1 MNANY
6 IYLIIFFCIAYLI
19 LTDQSVA
26 RAFYMFTQ
34 LVRVQYEKVKWWAV
48 HNPANPIIKYLMWRR
63 AYKLAEELQKEILE
77 RQNEETKNSNPVE
90 TDR

>member
-1 MNANY
+1 MSSSY

-26 RAFYMFTQ
+26 RAFYMLTQ
-34 LVRVQYEKVKWWAV
+34 LARVQYEKTKWWIA

-63 AYKLAEELQKEILE
+63 SMKIAEELMKELAE
-77 RQNEETKNSNPVE
+77 K
-90 TDR
+90 DKKD

>member
-1 MNANY
+1 MSSSY

-26 RAFYMFTQ
+26 RAFYMLTQ
-34 LVRVQYEKVKWWAV
+34 LARVQYEKTKWWIA

-63 AYKLAEELQKEILE
+63 SMKLAEELMKELDE
-77 RQNEETKNSNPVE
+77 KKKS
-90 TDR
+90 